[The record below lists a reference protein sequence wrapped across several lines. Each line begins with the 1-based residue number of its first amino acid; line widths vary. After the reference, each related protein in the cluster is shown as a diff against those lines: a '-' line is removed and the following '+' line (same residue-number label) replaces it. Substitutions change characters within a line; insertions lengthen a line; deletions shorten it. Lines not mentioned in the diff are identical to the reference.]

1 MPLLVHTS
9 TQRDEYS
16 STAERLL
23 TLASAMPGF
32 ISFRHYTSDDGEML
46 AVVEF
51 ASAEALASWRDHP
64 DHRKAQQRGSNDFYA
79 EYEIIYSSVI
89 YKSETHLTAISPIQE
104 IEFNFS
110 SNRDLEDRS

>member
-1 MPLLVHTS
+1 MRNLTP
-9 TQRDEYS
+9 RPAREYS

-51 ASAEALASWRDHP
+51 ASAETLAAWRDHP
-64 DHRKAQQRGSNDFYA
+64 DHRKAQQRGRNDFYA
-79 EYEIIYSSVI
+79 EYEIVNCTVMRKYE
-89 YKSETHLTAISPIQE
+89 YKH
-104 IEFNFS
+104 
-110 SNRDLEDRS
+110 